1 MKKFVVSI
9 TILISFALLVV
20 VEVAAQNEPDDNATY
35 VLTKAT
41 KDSKKPN
48 NIDVSFGKS
57 FPSCKNDPDNTGNS
71 PAAEDTH
78 NWVITSE
85 VLVISPGLTAGAR
98 ATITPT
104 KAEMPNACGSKL
116 VSLTFNQSVHTDPLF
131 DPATHKIT
139 ITYKQGNFPDVRF
152 ERPEEEKSR
161 LEKTFT
167 SANDKDDAD
176 IYVFGSA
183 AGAHKSKPI
192 YSIDAKLGYFRNF
205 KKHGRLG
212 PKFTFTSDE
221 GSDVDP
227 DSITLKLAYENIFV
241 LGPAK
246 YLFLNVDAV
255 GGEFDKEGDTRNFIS
270 GVNVKYVPRS
280 VFLSETNI
288 ASVDFTAGVEGG
300 HNFKNAVDADGSG
313 GILRLNFG
321 LGAHFVALAPWK
333 FKRIN
338 INGDY
343 LVRLPQRREIFI
355 EKIGDDDVF
364 TTSKRPRHL
373 VDTNAEFMFSDAIGL
388 TVKYEYGSLPPS
400 FKLVDHNVSA
410 GFTVKFRQNR

>member
-1 MKKFVVSI
+1 
-9 TILISFALLVV
+9 
-20 VEVAAQNEPDDNATY
+20 
-35 VLTKAT
+35 
-41 KDSKKPN
+41 
-48 NIDVSFGKS
+48 
-57 FPSCKNDPDNTGNS
+57 
-71 PAAEDTH
+71 
-78 NWVITSE
+78 
-85 VLVISPGLTAGAR
+85 
-98 ATITPT
+98 
-104 KAEMPNACGSKL
+104 MPNACEDKL
-116 VSLTFNQSVHTDPLF
+116 VTLILGPQDDTSSPVF
-131 DPATHKIT
+131 DPTTRKIT

-152 ERPEEEKSR
+152 QRPDEEKSR
-161 LEKTFT
+161 LAKTFT

-183 AGAHKSKPI
+183 TGAHKSKPI
-192 YSIDAKLGYFRNF
+192 YSIDAKLGYYFWDF
-205 KKHGRLG
+205 KRHGRLG

-241 LGPAK
+241 LSPAR
-246 YLFLNVDAV
+246 YLFLNVDAA

-270 GVNVKYVPRS
+270 GVNVKFVPRS

-288 ASVDFTAGVEGG
+288 AAVDFTAGVEGG
-300 HNFKNAVDADGSG
+300 HNFKNVVDEDGSG
-313 GILRLNFG
+313 GILRLNLG

-364 TTSKRPRHL
+364 TTTKRARHL
-373 VDTNAEFMFSDAIGL
+373 VNADVDFMFSDGLGL
-388 TVKYEYGSLPPS
+388 TIKYEYGSLPPS
-400 FKLVDHNVSA
+400 FKLVDHKVSV